1 MSIYL
6 DWGTSAFRAWRLDEE
21 GTVLARHA
29 APCGIATVEGGD
41 FAGVLQREIGAW
53 LSATT
58 QVTLSGMISSRNGW
72 VETPYAPLPARL
84 EDLARHALR
93 RTAPWGAPLTFLP
106 GVAAFGD
113 DPDVVRGE
121 EIQLFGAVPEG
132 HAGVVL
138 LPGTHAKWMAVADG
152 AIRDVATYLTG
163 EIFALLLRHSIIG
176 RLVPDDTGQ
185 QPEAFAQ
192 GVALARR
199 EREPGD
205 LLHDIFTARSR
216 TLIGGMAP
224 AEIPDFLSGLLIG
237 AEIRA
242 GLARMPTQQATL
254 AGEAALVAR
263 YATALASFGIAT
275 RPAPPE
281 AALAGFRLLR
291 PLLGGA

>member
-1 MSIYL
+1 MSIYV
-6 DWGTSAFRAWRLDEE
+6 DWGTSAFRAWLLDETGE
-21 GTVLARHA
+21 VRARHA

-41 FAGVLQREIGAW
+41 FAGVLQREIGPW
-53 LSATT
+53 LSANAGI
-58 QVTLSGMISSRNGW
+58 TLSGMITSRNGW
-72 VETPYAPLPARL
+72 AETPYAPLPARL

-106 GVAAFGD
+106 GVASFGD

-138 LPGTHAKWMAVADG
+138 LPGTHAKWIAVADG

-176 RLVPDDTGQ
+176 RLVPDDPGE

-205 LLHDIFTARSR
+205 LLHDVFTARSR
-216 TLIGGMAP
+216 ALIGGLAP
-224 AEIPDFLSGLLIG
+224 AAIPDFLSGLLIG

-242 GLARMPTQQATL
+242 GLARMPTQEATL

-263 YATALASFGIAT
+263 YATALATFGVAT
-275 RPAPPE
+275 RPAPAE